1 MDRWS
6 WARYRYRGI
15 GIHFQKDPSS
25 LSVAL
30 KEVNFVKEKRHDDNN
45 ELFGILKDPGLLP
58 LFHGEI
64 T

>member
-1 MDRWS
+1 MDLWS
-6 WARYRYRGI
+6 WAHYHGI
-15 GIHFQKDPSS
+15 HIHFQKDPSS

-58 LFHGEI
+58 LFPGEI